1 MNLFFCCNRVS
12 DRCRWALKT
21 LSVVLVLGSSQPGF
35 GDSEPIL
42 AMDFSGEA
50 GTAAYQWLDKK
61 SFVLKHDAND
71 PDKIEIFHGQGAL
84 HLRAKKP
91 AFGMVIHE
99 GDVIGAKRM
108 LVHWGVADYP
118 DGASYQQGVDNEAI
132 MIYVFFGHERQP
144 SGELLVPDSP
154 YFIGFY
160 LCQAGTDELEQP
172 YLGHHFKKTG
182 RFICLDHPPE
192 GETAVEE
199 VDLEAE
205 FLNNFDLDRVPDVSG
220 ISIEVDTTE
229 ADNDGHAAAFLQRL
243 EFLN

>member
-1 MNLFFCCNRVS
+1 MKRSFCCQRVS
-12 DRCRWALKT
+12 KLCRWVLAI
-21 LSVVLVLGSSQPGF
+21 LSVALVVGASQPAF
-35 GDSEPIL
+35 AASDLIL
-42 AMDFSGEA
+42 ALDFSGEP
-50 GTAAYQWLDKK
+50 GVETYQWLDQKN
-61 SFVLKHDAND
+61 FVLKHDASN
-71 PDKIEIFHGQGAL
+71 PDKIEIFHAQGAL

-99 GDVIGAKRM
+99 VDVLGAKRM

-160 LCQAGTDELEQP
+160 LCQAGTDALNQS

-199 VDLEAE
+199 VDL
-205 FLNNFDLDRVPDVSG
+205 
-220 ISIEVDTTE
+220 
-229 ADNDGHAAAFLQRL
+229 
-243 EFLN
+243 